1 MTTTKHLLAGLRTSL
16 MLACI
21 VVPVAACAPPTTGA
35 SPTSTGPNSN
45 RDPQSANSL
54 PPGFE
59 TPHPLLP
66 RTGNLATTGVGP

>member
-1 MTTTKHLLAGLRTSL
+1 MTKHLVAISV
-16 MLACI
+16 LACL
-21 VVPVAACAPPTTGA
+21 VAPLAACAPPLAT
-35 SPTSTGPNSN
+35 SVPPTSTGPNLN

-66 RTGNLATTGVGP
+66 RTGNLGTTQVGP